1 MTKTSRKWR
10 DKRINKIR
18 VMKKIHNLI
27 LGTIAGIMTVFFLLS
42 LLGLDNVNEYV
53 VLMAVISAI
62 WLSIFVYAN
71 NLDTLKEGDE

>member
-1 MTKTSRKWR
+1 
-10 DKRINKIR
+10 
-18 VMKKIHNLI
+18 MKKIHNLI